1 MTLRACGQSRPAPR
15 GPLES
20 GKEHYQ
26 ETNMSEGPSKISGPI
41 PPDPTLFPDFY
52 RRPMSA
58 RGRLEGNSVKLDF
71 LSGPLA
77 PDPTLYPSCYSA
89 RPSQP
94 APRVH
99 SNAREI
105 LERGQRGSVGVL
117 LQLEGVS
124 LHRSLSPKKKETRD
138 HEKEN
143 VRRMR
148 EIQKKCREK
157 DQERELSGPKPVKAL
172 WKSQKYESIPSKVM
186 AQLQES
192 SPVKHSESQQ
202 YLKAHSRCGAG
213 VCPKRSSSPSPPK
226 PEHCAGAAE
235 DASTEIQVKG
245 VNVDFVRHNA
255 QNARR
260 MPVRRSKS
268 LQSLADVLDR
278 KTKEQQEYISKNK
291 GQLPQYLIERRNQ
304 WRKEAEERRKNIP
317 DPSMPPGHTRMPE
330 NERLETLNSLQQTQ
344 KQLTKQLLMFPV
356 LVDTIGMRNRRTDL
370 ERKLAEIEEAIK
382 IFSRPKVFIKTND

>member
-1 MTLRACGQSRPAPR
+1 
-15 GPLES
+15 
-20 GKEHYQ
+20 
-26 ETNMSEGPSKISGPI
+26 MSEGPSKISGPI

-52 RRPMSA
+52 KRPMSA
-58 RGRLEGNSVKLDF
+58 RGRLEGNSLKLDF
-71 LSGPLA
+71 LLGPLA

-94 APRVH
+94 GPRVR

-105 LERGQRGSVGVL
+105 LERGQKGSVGML
-117 LQLEGVS
+117 LQLEGTS
-124 LHRSLSPKKKETRD
+124 LYRPLSPKKKELKD

-143 VRRMR
+143 VRRIR

-186 AQLQES
+186 AQLQ
-192 SPVKHSESQQ
+192 
-202 YLKAHSRCGAG
+202 
-213 VCPKRSSSPSPPK
+213 
-226 PEHCAGAAE
+226 
-235 DASTEIQVKG
+235 IQVKG
-245 VNVDFVRHNA
+245 VNIDFVKHNA

-268 LQSLADVLDR
+268 LQSLAEVLDR
-278 KTKEQQEYISKNK
+278 KEKEQQEYISKNK
-291 GQLPQYLIERRNQ
+291 GQLPQYLIDRRNQ
-304 WRKEAEERRKNIP
+304 WRKEAEERQKNIP

-330 NERLETLNSLQQTQ
+330 NERLETLHSLQQTQ
-344 KQLTKQLLMFPV
+344 QQLTKQLLMFPV
-356 LVDTIGMRNRRTDL
+356 RVDTIGMRNRRTDL
-370 ERKLAEIEEAIK
+370 EKKLAEIEEAIK

>member
-1 MTLRACGQSRPAPR
+1 MC
-15 GPLES
+15 
-20 GKEHYQ
+20 
-26 ETNMSEGPSKISGPI
+26 EGPSNISGPI

-52 RRPMSA
+52 HRPVSA
-58 RGRLEGNSVKLDF
+58 RGRLEGNSLKLDF
-71 LSGPLA
+71 LSGPLP

-89 RPSQP
+89 RPQP
-94 APRVH
+94 APRVRP
-99 SNAREI
+99 NAREI
-105 LERGQRGSVGVL
+105 LERGQKGSVGVL

-124 LHRSLSPKKKETRD
+124 LHRQFSPRKKEPRD

-157 DQERELSGPKPVKAL
+157 DQQREQNGPKPVKAL
-172 WKSQKYESIPSKVM
+172 WKSQKYESVPSKVM
-186 AQLQES
+186 ARLQENS
-192 SPVKHSESQQ
+192 SVKPLDKQH
-202 YLKAHSRCGAG
+202 YLKAHSRCGTG
-213 VCPKRSSSPSPPK
+213 ISPKRSPSPNPTK
-226 PEHCAGAAE
+226 AEICAEALEKANL
-235 DASTEIQVKG
+235 DTQVKG
-245 VNVDFVRHNA
+245 VNIDFIRHNA

-278 KTKEQQEYISKNK
+278 KAKEQQEYISKNK

-304 WRKEAEERRKNIP
+304 WRKEEEERQKNIP

-330 NERLETLNSLQQTQ
+330 DERLETLSSLHQTQ

-356 LVDTIGMRNRRTDL
+356 QVDTIGMQNRRTDL
-370 ERKLAEIEEAIK
+370 EKKLAEIEEAIK
-382 IFSRPKVFIKTND
+382 IFSRPKVFIKIND

>member
-1 MTLRACGQSRPAPR
+1 MA
-15 GPLES
+15 
-20 GKEHYQ
+20 
-26 ETNMSEGPSKISGPI
+26 EGPSNISGPI

-52 RRPMSA
+52 RHPVSA
-58 RGRLEGNSVKLDF
+58 RGRLEGNSLKLDF

-94 APRVH
+94 APRIR

-105 LERGQRGSVGVL
+105 LERGQKGCMGVL

-124 LHRSLSPKKKETRD
+124 LHRELSPKRKESKD

-157 DQERELSGPKPVKAL
+157 DQERELNGPKPVKAL
-172 WKSQKYESIPSKVM
+172 WKSQKYETVPSKVM
-186 AQLQES
+186 ARLQES
-192 SPVKHSESQQ
+192 SPPTPLDKQC
-202 YLKAHSRCGAG
+202 YLKAHSRCGTG
-213 VCPKRSSSPSPPK
+213 VGPKRSSSTIPTKS
-226 PEHCAGAAE
+226 EICTEAAE
-235 DASTEIQVKG
+235 DANIDIRVKG
-245 VNVDFVRHNA
+245 FNIDFIRHNA
-255 QNARR
+255 QNAWK

-278 KTKEQQEYISKNK
+278 KEKDQQEYIIKNK

-304 WRKEAEERRKNIP
+304 WRKEAEERQKNTP

-356 LVDTIGMRNRRTDL
+356 QVDTIGLQKKRTDV
-370 ERKLAEIEEAIK
+370 EKKLTEIEEAIK
-382 IFSRPKVFIKTND
+382 IFSRPKVFIKIND

>member
-1 MTLRACGQSRPAPR
+1 MTLRRRVRRR

-20 GKEHYQ
+20 WKKEAK
-26 ETNMSEGPSKISGPI
+26 MSEGPSKISGPI

-52 RRPMSA
+52 KRPMSA
-58 RGRLEGNSVKLDF
+58 RGRLEGNSLKLDF
-71 LSGPLA
+71 LLGPLA

-89 RPSQP
+89 RPSRP
-94 APRVH
+94 GPRVR

-105 LERGQRGSVGVL
+105 LERGQKGSVGML
-117 LQLEGVS
+117 LQLEGAS
-124 LHRSLSPKKKETRD
+124 LYRPLSPKKKELKD

-143 VRRMR
+143 VRRIR

-192 SPVKHSESQQ
+192 SPPQHSESQH
-202 YLKAHSRCGAG
+202 YLKAHSRCGTG
-213 VCPKRSSSPSPPK
+213 ICPKRSLSPSPPK
-226 PEHCAGAAE
+226 SETCAEIAE
-235 DASTEIQVKG
+235 SDNREIQVKG
-245 VNVDFVRHNA
+245 VNIDFVRHNA

-268 LQSLADVLDR
+268 LQSLAEVLDR
-278 KTKEQQEYISKNK
+278 KEKEQQEYISKNK
-291 GQLPQYLIERRNQ
+291 GQLPQYLIDRRNQ
-304 WRKEAEERRKNIP
+304 WRKEEEERKKNIP

-330 NERLETLNSLQQTQ
+330 NERLETLHSLQQTQ
-344 KQLTKQLLMFPV
+344 QQLTKQLLMFPV
-356 LVDTIGMRNRRTDL
+356 RVDTIGMRNRRTDL
-370 ERKLAEIEEAIK
+370 EKKLAEIEEAIK

>member
-1 MTLRACGQSRPAPR
+1 MPERSWREGKGALLVCCCSWKECHCTDHCHQKSKLAGSSIDRHLK
-15 GPLES
+15 PLMEN
-20 GKEHYQ
+20 H
-26 ETNMSEGPSKISGPI
+26 
-41 PPDPTLFPDFY
+41 
-52 RRPMSA
+52 
-58 RGRLEGNSVKLDF
+58 
-71 LSGPLA
+71 
-77 PDPTLYPSCYSA
+77 
-89 RPSQP
+89 
-94 APRVH
+94 
-99 SNAREI
+99 
-105 LERGQRGSVGVL
+105 SVGFGATNSRYFWWRESCFSV
-117 LQLEGVS
+117 E
-124 LHRSLSPKKKETRD
+124 KETRD

-157 DQERELSGPKPVKAL
+157 DQERELNGPKPVKAL

-226 PEHCAGAAE
+226 PEHCAEAAE
-235 DASTEIQVKG
+235 DANTEIQVKG

-268 LQSLADVLDR
+268 LQSLADVLDK

-291 GQLPQYLIERRNQ
+291 GQLPQYLIERRDQ

-356 LVDTIGMRNRRTDL
+356 RVDTIGMRNRRTDL

>member
-1 MTLRACGQSRPAPR
+1 
-15 GPLES
+15 
-20 GKEHYQ
+20 
-26 ETNMSEGPSKISGPI
+26 MSEGPSKICGPI
-41 PPDPTLFPDFY
+41 PPDPTLFPEFY

-58 RGRLEGNSVKLDF
+58 RGRLEGNSLKLDF

-89 RPSQP
+89 RLSQP
-94 APRVH
+94 APRIR

-105 LERGQRGSVGVL
+105 LERGQKGSVGVL

-124 LHRSLSPKKKETRD
+124 LHRELSPKKKEPRD
-138 HEKEN
+138 YEKEN

-157 DQERELSGPKPVKAL
+157 DQERELGGPKPVKAL
-172 WKSQKYESIPSKVM
+172 WKSQKYESVPSKVI

-192 SPVKHSESQQ
+192 SSPKHSESQH
-202 YLKAHSRCGAG
+202 YLKAHSRCGTG

-226 PEHCAGAAE
+226 PETCAEPVE
-235 DASTEIQVKG
+235 DANTEIQVRG

-268 LQSLADVLDR
+268 LQSLADVLER
-278 KTKEQQEYISKNK
+278 KAKVQQEYISKNK

-330 NERLETLNSLQQTQ
+330 NERLDTLNSLQQTQ
-344 KQLTKQLLMFPV
+344 QQLTKQLLMFPV
-356 LVDTIGMRNRRTDL
+356 QVDTIGMRNRRTDL
-370 ERKLAEIEEAIK
+370 EKKLAEIEEAIK
-382 IFSRPKVFIKTND
+382 IFSRPKVFIKIND

>member
-1 MTLRACGQSRPAPR
+1 
-15 GPLES
+15 
-20 GKEHYQ
+20 
-26 ETNMSEGPSKISGPI
+26 MSEGPSKISGPI

-52 RRPMSA
+52 RRPLSA
-58 RGRLEGNSVKLDF
+58 RGRLEGNSLKLDF
-71 LSGPLA
+71 LSGPFA

-94 APRVH
+94 APRVR

-105 LERGQRGSVGVL
+105 LERGQRGSVGAL

-124 LHRSLSPKKKETRD
+124 LHRPLSPKKKEPRD

-192 SPVKHSESQQ
+192 SPPQHSESQR
-202 YLKAHSRCGAG
+202 YLKAHSRCGSG
-213 VCPKRSSSPSPPK
+213 ICPKRSLSPSPPK
-226 PEHCAGAAE
+226 PESCAE
-235 DASTEIQVKG
+235 DLRNTDANTEIQVKG
-245 VNVDFVRHNA
+245 VNIDFVRHNA

-278 KTKEQQEYISKNK
+278 KEKEQQEYISKNK

-304 WRKEAEERRKNIP
+304 WSKEAEEQRKNIP

-344 KQLTKQLLMFPV
+344 KELTKQLLMFPV
-356 LVDTIGMRNRRTDL
+356 RVDTIGMRNRRTDL